1 MSSQNKNIYLA
12 IAAFTLIVIAVG
24 AIGYFMHGTEDN
36 IIQGEIE
43 VGEYRVSSKLAS
55 RVLEIRVREG
65 DYVHAGDTLAILDA
79 PEVEAKRKQAVS
91 AENAAS
97 ALDEMTKK
105 GAREEQIR
113 AAKALLDQAKAGLAV
128 AEKSYKRVQRLFD
141 EGVVTAQKRDEALAN
156 FQVLEAQTKAA
167 QSQYDMAVR
176 GARQEEKLAAQ
187 AQVDR
192 AKGAVQEVES
202 YVGETVQVAQMDG
215 EVSTIYPKVGELIGA
230 GSPIMTISLLD
241 DVWATFNV
249 REDKLQGLSMGDE
262 LTATVTA
269 FNKDLK
275 MKVYYVKDKGQY
287 AAWKATKATGQYDV
301 KTFEVKARPVKAFDG
316 LRPGMTVVIKK

>member
-1 MSSQNKNIYLA
+1 MDSQNKNIYLA
-12 IAAFTLIVIAVG
+12 IAAFTLIVLIVG
-24 AIGYFMHGTEDN
+24 AIGFFLGGSDDD

-79 PEVEAKRKQAVS
+79 PEVEAKKQQAES
-91 AENAAS
+91 AEDAAS
-97 ALDEMTKK
+97 AVDEMTRK

-113 AAKALLDQAKAGLAV
+113 AAKAVLDQAKAGLEV
-128 AEKSYKRVQRLFD
+128 AEKSYRRVQRLFD
-141 EGVVTAQKRDEALAN
+141 EGVMTAQKRDEALAN
-156 FQVLEAQTKAA
+156 YKVLEAQTKAA

-176 GARQEEKLAAQ
+176 GARNEEKLAAK
-187 AQVDR
+187 AQVNR

-202 YVGETVQVAQMDG
+202 YVGETVQVAKMDG

-241 DVWATFNV
+241 DIWGTFNV
-249 REDKLQGLSMGDE
+249 REDKLEGLKMGSE
-262 LTATVTA
+262 IEAEVTA
-269 FNKDLK
+269 FKKPLK
-275 MKVYYVKDKGQY
+275 MKVYYIKDKGQY
-287 AAWKATKATGQYDV
+287 AAWKATKATGEYDQ
-301 KTFEVKARPVKAFDG
+301 KTFEVKARPVNAFDG
-316 LRPGMTVVIKK
+316 LRPGMTLILKR